1 MDIHKRLPTAI
12 VLISLAFITIQYAP
26 DWIYFCVVQILI
38 LAALW
43 ELYKLIWGKERLS
56 EKIMGTI
63 IALNI
68 AFSYYF
74 VIWSLEVAFF
84 TSLLILGVYFVLSI
98 NRNEKLTQFPQN
110 IAIVFFGAFY
120 LSFTL
125 NFFNSIRQEYGPYP
139 VYFLLAVIFI
149 GDTGAFLVGRLIG
162 KHKMAPIA
170 SPRKTWEGSFGG
182 ILLAVATGGVMQ
194 IFFLRGDALLWKSLL
209 LAFLIHIVAQISDP
223 LESLFK
229 RAVGVKDSSNIL
241 PGHGG
246 FLDRLDSLI
255 LAGPFFYFLL
265 KYIGLL

>member
-12 VLISLAFITIQYAP
+12 VLIFLAFLTIQYAP
-26 DWIYFCVVQILI
+26 DWIYFCVVQLLI

-43 ELYKLIWGKERLS
+43 ELYKLIWGKEHLV

-63 IALNI
+63 IAVNI

-74 VIWSLEVAFF
+74 LNWPLTNALF
-84 TSLLILGVYFVLSI
+84 TSLLILGVYFVFSI
-98 NRNEKLTQFPQN
+98 NRIEKLSLFPQN
-110 IAIVFFGAFY
+110 IAVVFFGAFY

-125 NFFNSIRQEYGPYP
+125 NFFNLIRKEYGPYP

-149 GDTGAFLVGRLIG
+149 GDTGAFLIGRLIG

-182 ILLAVATGGVMQ
+182 ILSAVAAGGIMQ
-194 IFFLRGDALLWKSLL
+194 IFFLHGDALLWKSLL
-209 LAFLIHIVAQISDP
+209 LAFLIHVVAQVSDP

>member
-12 VLISLAFITIQYAP
+12 VLLFLAFVTIQYAP
-26 DWIYFCVVQILI
+26 DWVYFGVIQLLI

-43 ELYKLIWGKERLS
+43 ELYKLIWGKEHLA
-56 EKIMGTI
+56 EKIIGTI

-68 AFSYYF
+68 SFSFYF
-74 VIWSLEVAFF
+74 LNWPLEIAFF
-84 TSLLILGVYFVLSI
+84 SSLLILGIYFVFSI
-98 NRNEKLTQFPQN
+98 NRNEKLSWFPQN

-125 NFFNSIRQEYGPYP
+125 NFFNLLRKDYGPYP

-182 ILLAVATGGVMQ
+182 ILLAVATGGAMQ

-255 LAGPFFYFLL
+255 LASPFFYFLL
-265 KYIGLL
+265 KYIGFL